1 MNFRVLYA
9 LVIAL
14 VLVSAV
20 GYLGIAYAQ
29 NETAVVVTEPNI
41 EIGGNEIA
49 IVIIGAL
56 GGLTSAYLGFRKNH
70 TKGDTFDVTK
80 FFDRVIMAVIT
91 SIGLAIASAANL
103 LVLDLFTMYLIF
115 VASLGTSELVMELRH
130 RNASKPK

>member
-1 MNFRVLYA
+1 MDFRVLYA
-9 LVIAL
+9 LVVAL
-14 VLVSAV
+14 VLVSAI

-29 NETAVVVTEPNI
+29 NETEVVVTEPNI
-41 EIGGNEIA
+41 EVGGNEIA
-49 IVIIGAL
+49 IVFIGAL

-91 SIGLAIASAANL
+91 SIGLAIASAANI

-115 VASLGTSELVMELRH
+115 VSALGTSELVMELRH
-130 RNASKPK
+130 RNAPKPK

>member
-9 LVIAL
+9 LITAL
-14 VLVSAV
+14 ILVSAI

-29 NETAVVVTEPNI
+29 EEEVVVTVPDI

-80 FFDRVIMAVIT
+80 FLDRVLMAVIT
-91 SIGLAIASAANL
+91 SIGLAIASAANIL
-103 LVLDLFTMYLIF
+103 TLDLFTMYLVF
-115 VASLGTSELVMELRH
+115 VASLGTSELVMEIRH
-130 RNASKPK
+130 RNRIVKP

>member
-9 LVIAL
+9 LITAL
-14 VLVSAV
+14 ILVSAI

-29 NETAVVVTEPNI
+29 EEEVVVTVPDI
-41 EIGGNEIA
+41 EIGGNAIA

-80 FFDRVIMAVIT
+80 FLDRVLMAVIT
-91 SIGLAIASAANL
+91 SIGLAIASAANIL
-103 LVLDLFTMYLIF
+103 TLDLFTMYLVF
-115 VASLGTSELVMELRH
+115 VASLGTSELVMEIRH
-130 RNASKPK
+130 RNRIVKP

>member
-1 MNFRVLYA
+1 MDFRVLYVM
-9 LVIAL
+9 VIML
-14 VLVSAV
+14 TLVSAV

-29 NETAVVVTEPNI
+29 NETEVVVSEPNI
-41 EIGGNEIA
+41 DIGGNEVA
-49 IVIIGAL
+49 IVFIGAL
-56 GGLTSAYLGFRKNH
+56 GGLTSAYLGYRKNH

-91 SIGLAIASAANL
+91 SIGLAIASAANM